1 MMSGTNVRVLTVR
14 LFVVT
19 VKHTAPQRQIV
30 PSPSLNTVL
39 PRDTAVRPMHP
50 ELCTIPGA
58 DSLVQQLH
66 APTFN
71 LAMNYFP
78 LDIAHKD
85 QE

>member
-1 MMSGTNVRVLTVR
+1 MMSGTDVRVLTVR

-19 VKHTAPQRQIV
+19 VKHTVPQRQIV

-39 PRDTAVRPMHP
+39 LRDTAVTLMRP
-50 ELCTIPGA
+50 ELRLIPGE
-58 DSLVQQLH
+58 DSLVQHLY
-66 APTFN
+66 APTLN

-78 LDIAHKD
+78 PDIAHKD